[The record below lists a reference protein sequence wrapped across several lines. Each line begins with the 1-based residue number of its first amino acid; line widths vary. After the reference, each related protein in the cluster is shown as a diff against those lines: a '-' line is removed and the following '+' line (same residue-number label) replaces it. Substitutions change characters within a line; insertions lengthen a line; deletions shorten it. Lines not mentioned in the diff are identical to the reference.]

1 MNTLE
6 QLKAA
11 CKTLNINSELTL
23 EEIEEIAYNTNIV
36 DYSRL
41 QQVTNLLD
49 VIQVLKEV
57 KKLIAFETINL
68 NSFLPLI
75 P

>member
-11 CKTLNINSELTL
+11 CEALNINSELTL
-23 EEIEEIAYNTNIV
+23 EEIENIAYNTNIV

-41 QQVTNLLD
+41 QQITSLLD
-49 VIQVLKEV
+49 IIQVLKEV
-57 KKLIAFETINL
+57 DKQC
-68 NSFLPLI
+68 
-75 P
+75 